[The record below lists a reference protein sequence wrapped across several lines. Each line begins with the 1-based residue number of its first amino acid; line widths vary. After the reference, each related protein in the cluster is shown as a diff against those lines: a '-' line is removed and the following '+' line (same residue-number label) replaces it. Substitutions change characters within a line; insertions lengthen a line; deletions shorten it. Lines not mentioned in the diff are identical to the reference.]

1 MALNFV
7 PRRLVCKGITNFGV
21 FGLCKL
27 WCFRTQTRPTLNQR
41 VSTGSSADSCR
52 QSAEFRAAGNNDP
65 GRHVFAAAICG
76 RADVIVTY
84 NVRDFPDDVLKPKGI
99 DAQHPD
105 DFIRHLIDLHAG
117 TVVAAVRAQRET
129 LTKPPRSA
137 RELLDTFLQQQLTA
151 SMAALE
157 PYIDAL

>member
-1 MALNFV
+1 M
-7 PRRLVCKGITNFGV
+7 
-21 FGLCKL
+21 
-27 WCFRTQTRPTLNQR
+27 
-41 VSTGSSADSCR
+41 
-52 QSAEFRAAGNNDP
+52 
-65 GRHVFAAAICG
+65 
-76 RADVIVTY
+76 
-84 NVRDFPDDVLKPKGI
+84 
-99 DAQHPD
+99 
-105 DFIRHLIDLHAG
+105 G